1 MKYIT
6 TVVLLFMSIAIFGQN
21 PKEMKVQDFN
31 TVKVFDLIHISL
43 VKANEN
49 KVIISGQDADDVEI
63 ISKNGIL
70 KVRMKFDRIFDG
82 TKTFV
87 AVHYTNLEVIDGN
100 EGAKIVGNELIVQD
114 KIELRAQ
121 EGAVLKIGLDVKN
134 LEVRS
139 VSGGIIATKGKAQSQ
154 EIVLNTGG
162 IYEGREF
169 ETENTIVK
177 IKAGGEADVN
187 ASETVDARVTA
198 GGDIYIYGNPKN
210 VTKKHT
216 FGGKIEIKK

>member
-1 MKYIT
+1 
-6 TVVLLFMSIAIFGQN
+6 MSIAIFGQN

-198 GGDIYIYGNPKN
+198 GGDIYIYGNPNN